1 MGQEPGRRGEPL
13 SPVEC
18 EGCEGEDA
26 SRSEVDVDEFEEE
39 EKEEDVAGGLC
50 GGKEVDRRRVRR
62 M

>member
-26 SRSEVDVDEFEEE
+26 SRSEVDVSLR
-39 EKEEDVAGGLC
+39 KRKRKKTSLAGFVGERRWI
-50 GGKEVDRRRVRR
+50 GGG
-62 M
+62 